1 MSDTTTNATW
11 EGVCPNCGA
20 KQPRPL
26 DQCWLC
32 GVAFDEVGAT
42 GVVAHEQPASYSLST
57 LLLIMTLACICFALM
72 AAAPGLGVFVGILL
86 VPVFIRTSMVLKKRE
101 AEGIPTSR
109 IEKWSLALGSF
120 AAATV
125 MATVVLSTSFA
136 AFCFSCL
143 VGLSASGNGDG
154 GAILLACLVG
164 GSVLLLMVYLMAKWA
179 RVRFRRDTE
188 RN

>member
-1 MSDTTTNATW
+1 MSDTATDAKW
-11 EGVCPNCGA
+11 KAICPKCGA

-26 DQCWLC
+26 DECWLC
-32 GVAFDEVGAT
+32 GLAFDEAGST

-57 LLLIMTLACICFALM
+57 LLLIMTLACICFALV

-101 AEGIPTSR
+101 AQGIATSR
-109 IEKWSLALGSF
+109 VEKWSLALGSF
-120 AAATV
+120 AVATV
-125 MATVVLSTSFA
+125 MAILVLSTSFA

-143 VGLSASGNGDG
+143 VGLSAGNGGDG
-154 GAILLACLVG
+154 GPIILACLAG
-164 GSVLLLMVYLMAKWA
+164 GAVLLLMVYLMAKWV

-188 RN
+188 GN

>member
-1 MSDTTTNATW
+1 MSDTTTDGKW
-11 EGVCPNCGA
+11 ERVCPNCGA
-20 KQPRPL
+20 KQPRQL

-32 GVAFDEVGAT
+32 GEAFDEAAT
-42 GVVAHEQPASYSLST
+42 GVVAHEQPTSYSLST
-57 LLLIMTLACICFALM
+57 LLLIMTLACICFALI

-101 AEGIPTSR
+101 AEGIVTSWL
-109 IEKWSLALGSF
+109 EKWSLALGSF

-143 VGLSASGNGDG
+143 AGYSAAGNGNDG
-154 GAILLACLVG
+154 GPILLACLVG

-179 RVRFRRDTE
+179 RVRFRRDTS
-188 RN
+188 RR